1 MVPFFAGDFAGF
13 ASNAHSRIGEEPN
26 FDVVSDVRMTAL
38 IRAVCAFADHE
49 NQISKAGTQED
60 SAQEGRFIWGKQ
72 PCQSLP
78 VFLSSLFT
86 IPILS
91 LQSRGRRRFVL
102 FGKNA
107 LPDAG
112 SLARFAVRI
121 C

>member
-26 FDVVSDVRMTAL
+26 FGVVSDVRMTAL

-72 PCQSLP
+72 PCQSFP
-78 VFLSSLFT
+78 VFLSSLF
-86 IPILS
+86 IILILS